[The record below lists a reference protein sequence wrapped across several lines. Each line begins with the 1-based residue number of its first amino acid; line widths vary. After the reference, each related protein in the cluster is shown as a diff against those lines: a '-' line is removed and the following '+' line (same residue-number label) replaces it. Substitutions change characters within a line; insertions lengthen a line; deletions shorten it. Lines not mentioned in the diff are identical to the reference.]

1 MLNTKCLKSDIK
13 QIMRE
18 PILLMF
24 LIVPFLVFL
33 ITKLLIAYLYPVIMN
48 KYQIDLNTYNQYLL
62 VMMLLMTPNLL
73 GTVFGFIMIDER
85 DSKITDLMVV
95 TPMGTAGYLINRMIT
110 PFMLTI
116 VYTVI
121 GYFIMGIYQV
131 NISILILS
139 GILLGLESVFFGTA
153 IYKLSDDK
161 VKALTYVKGLN
172 IVILLAFVE
181 LTKINWL
188 INISKIFPHYWIGQL
203 LINNEL
209 ANLQLIISTI
219 SVHLIWLVVYVTII
233 KKKGL

>member
-13 QIMRE
+13 QIIRE

-24 LIVPFLVFL
+24 LLIPFLVFL
-33 ITKLLIAYLYPVIMN
+33 VAKVLTVYLYPIIMN
-48 KYQIDLNTYNQYLL
+48 KYQIDLNMYNQYLM

-95 TPMGTAGYLINRMIT
+95 TPMGTGGYLINRMIT
-110 PFMLTI
+110 PFILTI
-116 VYTVI
+116 VYTII
-121 GYFIMGIYQV
+121 GYFIMGIHRV
-131 NISILILS
+131 SINILILS
-139 GILLGLESVFFGTA
+139 GILLGLESIFFGTA

-188 INISKIFPHYWIGQL
+188 INISKVFPHYWIGQL
-203 LINNEL
+203 LMSDEL
-209 ANLQLIISTI
+209 ANLQLLIPTI
-219 SVHLIWLVVYVTII
+219 SIHLIWLVGYIAII